1 MKKRS
6 IKLIIL
12 AVITIFITILSLG
25 QNLIY
30 AASGTLTTRLSYFRY
45 VKNSSGTYEAKGG
58 YSLNTGTSKPVFQI
72 VSANGDTIVGTNYYC
87 LNAEVG
93 DTWNNAVV
101 GTDVTYDTYYDLVK
115 DKDTIAGLSSTY
127 SDIVNSEYYTQ
138 ILWILDNLYT
148 GSDTEE
154 EISEYISKAGIVFGE
169 TGSIVVDG
177 QRQPIETYYYDET
190 VNPDSEFSN
199 TDSDLYKNLYG
210 NPFGIGDGGGYYYID
225 ENNNI
230 GSILISQELIE
241 IAQQAAIW
249 YFTNYLP
256 ETNEIYDVYTTSDE
270 VAAKAW
276 LRYTEDLT
284 ETNSTQW
291 ELLANKTTTI
301 AGEEVKSGAML
312 QEQAAILYNYLID
325 KANEASEN
333 GYESESAGTID
344 LSYTNQEEHITE
356 EDDSYLIGPMEI
368 TTTGTV
374 TGLDVQVSAG
384 DENITDRVEFV
395 NSDGE
400 QISISENTEFYVRVP
415 KDIEGTIRVTASGE
429 YSVIT
434 KKLWIKSTGIEQ
446 PIVEVVPET
455 GDTEDTITE
464 TFEDKQFDL
473 ALRKKIAEISDAR
486 GNLVALLN
494 EDGLDATRNVTV
506 NPDTIPDTAEY
517 YHRKDPVVV
526 ENGYIV
532 TYEITIYNEGD
543 VEGYA
548 SQITDQLPTGLES
561 NFETGYT
568 VTSEKG
574 NRYNVTYDSE
584 TNQIILTLDTTSN
597 VTALES
603 FNGTEVDSDTILV
616 ECVVTAD
623 ANSDG
628 ETKQYLTNIAY
639 ISEACDSE
647 GNIVDADR
655 DGNESTPA
663 NHPEYNSDD
672 LNNSEIDAYKG
683 DDSNQS
689 IVNDTNNEY
698 YYRGQEDDDDFET
711 IVLLP
716 KEFDLKLLKYIE
728 EVDGEPS
735 GREITVDT
743 TNLNQTVNGTKV
755 TTADYNVSKAPISVS
770 TGDYIKYTFRI
781 YNEGEIDGYAEE
793 ISEEIPEGLE
803 FVWDAGIS
811 VNPDG
816 TLNFD
821 NVTSELTTE
830 DRQAIEFNANMLWEI
845 ESYDSNDRV
854 SVISTRYLS
863 RDTLADNII
872 PAFDESQDNGNG
884 EGLSYKEVS
893 VMLKVTTTDTTTII
907 RNEAAIT
914 DDADGDGDDVIDRDS
929 TPEDWNKEDSDDY
942 YDDDENYPKYE
953 EDDEDYDNIK
963 VAVYDLSLRKFISS
977 VSKDGDFSNTE
988 TTIEYNRVP
997 EVDTTQLKA
1006 GTETTAI
1013 YNHSKN
1019 PVSASVG
1026 DFVLYTIRV
1035 YNEGDIA
1042 GYASEIVDYLPEY
1055 LDFVT
1060 STDEYI
1066 NSINSVWEYDSETRK
1081 VTTRALENTL
1091 LEAFDRENDDNNG
1104 SGLSYADV
1112 QIICKINENALSDG
1126 YITNIAEITEYQD
1139 EDGDIRDEDIDST
1152 PDDLEYPDNP
1162 SDYKDEEINNGDS
1175 YIPGQED
1182 DDDFEKLI
1190 IRRPGNYDLI
1200 LVKQDEN
1207 GEDLNSEATFE
1218 VTKGENATETLT
1230 VVGRLTIADNVE
1242 INDGNVGTADIYT
1255 IKETVPPDGYSVFEG
1270 TIIVTVNKKM
1280 SEDGTTYELD
1290 SVEYRVEDENG
1301 NDITENTE
1309 DANVYLNQDG
1319 NIYVEVKD
1327 YEIKEFDLALRKFI
1341 TAVGDEAVDTRIP
1354 EVSYENGEIIYTH
1367 SKEPV
1372 EVVVGDIITY
1382 TIRVYNEGE
1391 ISGFAQEVSDDI
1403 PEYLEFLPE
1412 NETNV
1417 EYRWVMYDAEGNV
1430 TENVEEAVKVTTDYT
1445 SKEYGETLMS
1455 NDSSLT
1461 ENPNLLNAFN
1471 PEEEISENN
1480 PDYVDV
1486 QIAFRVLDPDSNTLI
1501 ITNRAQIS
1509 EDADEQGNP
1518 VDDNDST
1525 PDEWNDGEDDQDEE
1539 HVKVQYFDL
1548 ALIKYVSKVIV
1559 TENGTTTTTET
1570 GNDGGEDDIIPK
1582 VEIYRKS
1589 IDSTIVKFE
1598 YTIRITNEGDIAGYA
1613 SEITDYVPEG
1623 LRFYEEDNEGWTDE
1637 GNNVISTRL
1646 LEDTLLEPGES
1657 ATVTV
1662 VFRWINGEDNLGL
1675 KTNIAEISE
1684 DDNDKGVPDRDSTPD
1699 NQVEGEDDI
1708 DDAPVLLQISTG
1720 ILENTIM
1727 YLTGGTIILAVL
1739 GLGIFAIKKFVI

>member
-177 QRQPIETYYYDET
+177 QRQPIETYYYNET

-415 KDIEGTIRVTASGE
+415 KDIEGTIRVTASGK

-942 YDDDENYPKYE
+942 YEDDENYPKYE

-1091 LEAFDRENDDNNG
+1091 LEAVDRENDDNNG

-1182 DDDFEKLI
+1182 DDDFEKL
-1190 IRRPGNYDLI
+1190 
-1200 LVKQDEN
+1200 
-1207 GEDLNSEATFE
+1207 
-1218 VTKGENATETLT
+1218 
-1230 VVGRLTIADNVE
+1230 E
-1242 INDGNVGTADIYT
+1242 ISI
-1255 IKETVPPDGYSVFEG
+1255 
-1270 TIIVTVNKKM
+1270 
-1280 SEDGTTYELD
+1280 
-1290 SVEYRVEDENG
+1290 
-1301 NDITENTE
+1301 
-1309 DANVYLNQDG
+1309 
-1319 NIYVEVKD
+1319 
-1327 YEIKEFDLALRKFI
+1327 FDLALRKFI

-1354 EVSYENGEIIYTH
+1354 EVSYENGEIVYTH

-1391 ISGFAQEVSDDI
+1391 ISGFAQKVSDDI